1 MNFMQ
6 IKWSSIKV
14 IIKDLFTWQS
24 STIMEINN
32 YIDVDKID
40 NENNRH
46 LKTCKKLQLCTIL
59 IEPIINDVV

>member
-6 IKWSSIKV
+6 IKSSSIKV

-24 STIMEINN
+24 STTMEINN

-46 LKTCKKLQLCTIL
+46 LKTCKKYSCVLY
-59 IEPIINDVV
+59 